1 MNQTEY
7 KGKLDATGKRF
18 ALVVSRFNEFV
29 SRELVSGAVDCF
41 ERHNAE
47 EVAVVWVP
55 GAFEIPGVV
64 RELARSKKFAAV
76 VALGA
81 IIRGDTPHAEYLAT
95 EVVKG
100 LADVTLETGV
110 PVTFGV
116 ITAETLEQALE
127 RAGAKQGNKGFNAA
141 LAAIEMAN
149 LLLALGRQ
157 P

>member
-1 MNQTEY
+1 MEKSEF
-7 KGKLDATGKRF
+7 KGKLDASGKSF
-18 ALVVSRFNEFV
+18 ALVVSRFNELI
-29 SRELVSGAVDCF
+29 SRELLEGAIDCF

-47 EVAVVWVP
+47 RVTVVWVP

-64 RELARSKKFAAV
+64 LKLARTKRFAGV

-81 IIRGDTPHAEYLAT
+81 IIRGETPHAEYIAQ
-95 EVVKG
+95 EVAKG
-100 LADVTLETGV
+100 LAKVSFDTGV

-141 LAAIEMAN
+141 LAVIELAN
-149 LLLALGRQ
+149 LDEVMR
-157 P
+157 